1 MIVPLHSYP
10 IPLLGNLEQGMIVI
24 KTQGMEDFIYT
35 AGDTFIVG
43 LKIPKY
49 TMGHAKSSNAIVWI
63 AAIEA
68 KDVPILISSEGW
80 LLT

>member
-1 MIVPLHSYP
+1 
-10 IPLLGNLEQGMIVI
+10 MIVI

-49 TMGHAKSSNAIVWI
+49 TMSHVKSSNAIVLI

-68 KDVPILISSEGW
+68 KDVPILIPYEG
-80 LLT
+80 